1 MTPPTDLR
9 RPARPVDPA
18 PPAAV
23 AAAVIALIGALVL
36 LFLAFL
42 VLALGGLDA
51 DGAGRLWALL
61 PLAAGV
67 AAAAGGLRLLRR
79 RSGQGLLTGATV
91 LAAVFAGVLAA
102 KSADLGEAAPVGMIL
117 MLLTG
122 PLVALALSL
131 TPRVRG
137 WLAGAA

>member
-67 AAAAGGLRLLRR
+67 AAATGGLRLLRR

-122 PLVALALSL
+122 PLVALALSQ